1 MLTQGWGDFIAWL
14 EGHQASAEVF
24 VAIAAL
30 IVTAA
35 LVGVTI
41 TYVRAAR
48 RQADASTKMAQE
60 AREQRLSGVQA
71 LILLQHGSH
80 EDLGTKICVRFRLMN
95 EGNGP
100 AMAVTR
106 VVRHPNLLRGT
117 GEHVREWQAITE
129 PLCDDTFELSRQ
141 LPSQPTPGVIRVDWS
156 DIYRRARWCQLPF
169 TARLDGERVVVEWG
183 QLELSAGEGGG

>member
-1 MLTQGWGDFIAWL
+1 MIDWLNDNSGAVQAMAVVALVLVTAVYAVLTWG
-14 EGHQASAEVF
+14 
-24 VAIAAL
+24 IAA
-30 IVTAA
+30 
-35 LVGVTI
+35 
-41 TYVRAAR
+41 AAR
-48 RQADASTKMAQE
+48 RQADASMEMARE

-71 LILLQHGSH
+71 LILLQHGGH

-100 AMAVTR
+100 AMAVRR

-156 DIYRRARWCQLPF
+156 DVHRRSRHCELQF
-169 TARLDGERVVVEWG
+169 TAWLDEGRVIVQWG
-183 QLELSAGEGGG
+183 QLDLSTGEDGDLGHDP